1 MSNADVIGLFDRHVI
16 ANYGRYPIALVKG
29 EGCCVW
35 DADGKRYLDLLA
47 GIATNSLGHC
57 HPRVVEAVREQ
68 AGRLM
73 HVSNFYFIE
82 PQGRLAQ
89 LLGEEFGDG
98 RSFFCNSGAEA
109 VESTIKLARLH
120 GGDGRYKIIAMD
132 NSFHGRTMGALSA
145 TGQKKYH
152 KGVGPMLPGFEH
164 ARFDDL
170 DDVASRIDDETCA
183 VLVEPVQGEGGV
195 NPADREFIAGLRGL
209 CDDHDLLLLVDE
221 VQTGIGRTGRMFG
234 FQHYGVK
241 PDAIALAKGLGGGMP
256 IGAMVASAA
265 VAPKLAPGTH
275 ASTFG
280 GNPLACAAA
289 IAVIDT
295 IRDENLLEHVRR
307 TGEYVRS
314 RLDGFVDEFDF
325 AVGVRGVGLMNAL
338 QLSIPGKDFA
348 RECLE
353 DGLLINCTC
362 DTVLRFVPPLIVT
375 NEQIDEG
382 LAIVR
387 DVLRRH
393 K

>member
-98 RSFFCNSGAEA
+98 RCFFCNSGTEA
-109 VESTIKLARLH
+109 VESMIKLARLH

-164 ARFDDL
+164 ARFNDL

-183 VLVEPVQGEGGV
+183 VLVEPIQGEGGV
-195 NPADREFIAGLRGL
+195 NPADREFITGLRGL
-209 CDDHDLLLLVDE
+209 CDDNDLLLLVDE

-234 FQHYGVK
+234 FQHYDVK

-256 IGAMVASAA
+256 IGAMVTSAA

-289 IAVIDT
+289 AAVIET

-325 AVGVRGVGLMNAL
+325 AVGVRGLGLMNAL

-375 NEQIDEG
+375 DEQIDEG